1 MQNSNDYSN
10 KIRETFL
17 NFLKNSHLE
26 NESSSLIPNDDSTLL
41 FVNSG
46 MVQFKKW
53 FTGEKSKNKNV
64 VSIQKC
70 LRAGGKHNDLDNVG
84 LTPRHHTFEMLGNF
98 SFGGY
103 FKGRAIKLAWDLLTK
118 EYAIDKKD

>member
-17 NFLKNSHLE
+17 NFFKKNSHSE
-26 NESSSLIPNDDSTLL
+26 IESSSLIPNDDSTLL

-53 FTGEKSKNKNV
+53 VTGEENPKNKNV
-64 VSIQKC
+64 VYFSNHTSYMDIFILGSKVNGLFVAKAEINNWPIINMIC
-70 LRAGGKHNDLDNVG
+70 RLGKTIFIN
-84 LTPRHHTFEMLGNF
+84 R
-98 SFGGY
+98 S
-103 FKGRAIKLAWDLLTK
+103 KI
-118 EYAIDKKD
+118 

>member
-17 NFLKNSHLE
+17 NFLKNSHSE
-26 NESSSLIPNDDSTLL
+26 IESSSLIPNDDSTLL

-53 FTGEKSKNKNV
+53 FTGEENQKIRMLFLYKN
-64 VSIQKC
+64 
-70 LRAGGKHNDLDNVG
+70 A
-84 LTPRHHTFEMLGNF
+84 
-98 SFGGY
+98 
-103 FKGRAIKLAWDLLTK
+103 
-118 EYAIDKKD
+118 